1 MPFEKDLTL
10 RFSVLLQT
18 YAGTRVWE
26 GCLAWV
32 SLRGHL
38 IPWASFP
45 PQVPSSSS
53 CHVWWQP
60 RMAWRAG
67 TAVAFERD
75 VLSRMQRWLLNTD
88 GLSLIPL
95 PLSFIGEP
103 DCWLG
108 LGLLPKANVCP
119 LRRSCSQPGQ
129 QLGELL
135 VSSHAAWLSFSPQ
148 VTPEQVGEHPWACL
162 WGKGWEVSAVLVGSH
177 CPGQQLWHGVNE
189 THSGRGTW
197 KMSAL
202 C

>member
-1 MPFEKDLTL
+1 MCGKAAWPGCPYGATSSLGHHSLPRSPVPAPATCGGSLGWPGELA
-10 RFSVLLQT
+10 LQ
-18 YAGTRVWE
+18 
-26 GCLAWV
+26 C
-32 SLRGHL
+32 
-38 IPWASFP
+38 
-45 PQVPSSSS
+45 
-53 CHVWWQP
+53 
-60 RMAWRAG
+60 
-67 TAVAFERD
+67 
-75 VLSRMQRWLLNTD
+75 WLLNTD

-95 PLSFIGEP
+95 PLSFIREP

-135 VSSHAAWLSFSPQ
+135 VSSHAAWLPSSPR